1 MTDTSG
7 SRPAARAARKL
18 SVLLALPAL
27 LAACGSTD
35 KEEAESPPV
44 LAFAVAPIRLVA
56 GTDTLTLVAEL
67 AENDQQRALGLME
80 RRHLADSAGMLFLYP
95 ADTSADAGYWMF
107 RTRIPL
113 DIAYVDS
120 TGVIRSIQHMV
131 PCPTD
136 LAAGCPTYPPGVRYR
151 AALEVNAGYLARHKL
166 GLGARVILADTSR
179 KADAH
184 GEDRVPPQSEAARWR
199 RTLALRSERL
209 QTLETGSAGMAEY
222 VSSTPRS

>member
-1 MTDTSG
+1 MTIRSAGARASIGVGTVTDTSG

-113 DIAYVDS
+113 DIAYV
-120 TGVIRSIQHMV
+120 
-131 PCPTD
+131 
-136 LAAGCPTYPPGVRYR
+136 
-151 AALEVNAGYLARHKL
+151 EVSD
-166 GLGARVILADTSR
+166 V
-179 KADAH
+179 
-184 GEDRVPPQSEAARWR
+184 
-199 RTLALRSERL
+199 
-209 QTLETGSAGMAEY
+209 SAGRALSRRARGECWIPCAPQARAGRTSHPGGYVAEGGCAWRGPGSSAVRGGQMAPDAGAPIRT
-222 VSSTPRS
+222 VADSGDGQRRNG